1 MYSAK
6 ARQRSSVFTGMFI
19 LTLVGGALLAA
30 PAASAKPHENPPIR
44 KFLLVYSGSSTLT
57 ANVRITDGLMGTLN
71 PALGLKYE
79 LYSEYRDD
87 QRFPSTTEDEA
98 FIEEIERKYV
108 GVEFDVIFTFGSTAF
123 RLMPTV
129 RDRMFPQ
136 APIIYGGFSRETL
149 GALNPTPTSSGFV
162 SDFSIL
168 DTLELARALQPEAT
182 RLVVIS
188 GSSAFDRTWRERAE
202 RDLRNVPGLRT
213 EFVSDRTVQEFREF
227 VRTLDKTT
235 IVIILTVFADRSG
248 QSYIPAD
255 VAQMISEASGA
266 PTYSV
271 YETWIG
277 RGVVGGVVTSFEE
290 IGAAMAGRAVD
301 FLDGAALVASPATL
315 RGHPTVDWR
324 QLQHFGL
331 DVGLIPD
338 GTRRTYYEASAWE
351 QYRLEIALAAAVILL
366 QSGTI
371 VALVLL
377 EKRRKSAEREASAR
391 RAELAHMSRVSQLG
405 ELSGALAHELSQP
418 LAAILA
424 NAEAGTA
431 LMTRAPPDLQEI
443 AEILADI
450 AVDDRRAADIIKQLR
465 KLLSKDERD
474 FESLDLNELV
484 ASTAQLLNS
493 EMVVRGVGLV
503 LRLIRGGAIVS
514 GSDIQLRQVILNLI
528 LNAADA
534 VADQPSERR
543 DIVITTSIRPDG
555 WREVSVRDRGTGLS
569 PSIASDP
576 FRPFATT
583 KRGGLGLGL
592 SICRSIAQAHAGTL
606 AFDPA
611 IAEGARAVFTL
622 PRP

>member
-1 MYSAK
+1 MSLAK
-6 ARQRSSVFTGMFI
+6 LPQKRYRCIFLILILIIFDVFLEMAT
-19 LTLVGGALLAA
+19 AQAE
-30 PAASAKPHENPPIR
+30 PHEDPEIQ
-44 KFLLVYSGSSTLT
+44 KFLLIYSGSSTLT
-57 ANVRITDGLMGTLN
+57 ANVRVTDGLIQTLN

-87 QRFPSTTEDEA
+87 QRFAGAAEDED
-98 FIEEIERKYV
+98 FIREIERKYADI
-108 GVEFDVIFTFGSTAF
+108 EFDAIFTFGSTAF
-123 RLMPTV
+123 HLMPAV
-129 RDRMFPQ
+129 RDRLFPD
-136 APIIYGGFSRETL
+136 APIIYGGFPRETL
-149 GALNPTPTSSGFV
+149 AARSPPPKSSGFV
-162 SDFSIL
+162 SAYSIL
-168 DTLELARALQPEAT
+168 ETFKLARMLQPEAT
-182 RLVVIS
+182 RLILIS
-188 GSSAFDRTWRERAE
+188 GSSPFDRSWRERAE
-202 RDLRNVPGLRT
+202 LDLRNVPGLQA
-213 EFVSDRTVQEFREF
+213 EFLSDLTVQEFREF
-227 VRTLDKTT
+227 VGTLDQSS
-235 IVIILTVFADRSG
+235 IVIILTIFADRSG

-255 VAQMISEASGA
+255 AAQMISEASGA
-266 PTYSV
+266 PTYTV

-277 RGVVGGVVTSFEE
+277 RGVVGGVVASFEE
-290 IGAAMAGRAVD
+290 IGAAMAGRALE
-301 FLDGAALVASPATL
+301 FLSGAALVASPETL
-315 RGHPTVDWR
+315 PGHPTVDWR

-331 DVGLIPD
+331 DAGLVPD
-338 GTRRTYYEASAWE
+338 GTRLAYHEAPVWE
-351 QYRLEIALAAAVILL
+351 QYTLEIALAAAVILL
-366 QSGTI
+366 QSVTI
-371 VALVLL
+371 IALVLL

-391 RAELAHMSRVSQLG
+391 RVELAHMSRVAQLG
-405 ELSGALAHELSQP
+405 ELSGALAHELNQP

-424 NAEAGTA
+424 NAEAGRT
-431 LMTRAPPDLQEI
+431 LVKHDPPDLQEI
-443 AEILADI
+443 TEILADI
-450 AVDDRRAADIIKQLR
+450 ALDDRRAADIIKQLR
-465 KLLSKDERD
+465 KLLSKDETD

-514 GSDIQLRQVILNLI
+514 GSETQLRQVILNLV
-528 LNAADA
+528 LNAAEA

-576 FRPFATT
+576 FRSFATT

-611 IAEGARAVFTL
+611 IAEGARAVLTL

>member
-1 MYSAK
+1 MNAI
-6 ARQRSSVFTGMFI
+6 FI
-19 LTLVGGALLAA
+19 LAVAGGILLAA
-30 PAASAKPHENPPIR
+30 LAAWARPHENPKIR

-71 PALGLKYE
+71 PALGLRYE

-87 QRFPSTTEDEA
+87 QRFPSATEDEA
-98 FIEEIERKYV
+98 FIHEIERKYV
-108 GVEFDVIFTFGSTAF
+108 DVEFDAIFTFGSTAF
-123 RLMPTV
+123 RLMPAV

-149 GALNPTPTSSGFV
+149 GAANPTSNSSGFV

-168 DTLELARALQPEAT
+168 ETLELARALQPEAT
-182 RLVVIS
+182 RLVVIA
-188 GSSAFDRTWRERAE
+188 GSSPFDQTWRERAE
-202 RDLRNVPGLRT
+202 RDLRDVAGLQT

-227 VRTLDKTT
+227 VRVLDQKT
-235 IVIILTVFADRSG
+235 IVIILTIFADRSG

-255 VAQMISEASGA
+255 AAQMISEASGA
-266 PTYSV
+266 PTYTV

-277 RGVVGGVVTSFEE
+277 RGVVGGVVSRFEE
-290 IGAAMAGRAVD
+290 IGAAMAGRALEV
-301 FLDGAALVASPATL
+301 LQGASLIASPVTL
-315 RGHPTVDWR
+315 PGRPTVDWQR
-324 QLQHFGL
+324 LQHFGM
-331 DVGLIPD
+331 DAGLVPD
-338 GTRRTYYEASAWE
+338 GTTVAYYKPTVLE
-351 QYRLEIALAAAVILL
+351 QYRLEIALAAAVILI

-377 EKRRKSAEREASAR
+377 QRRRKAAEREATAR

-405 ELSGALAHELSQP
+405 ELSGALAHELNQP

-424 NAEAGTA
+424 NAEAGTT
-431 LMTRAPPDLQEI
+431 LMARNPPDLKEV
-443 AEILADI
+443 ADILADI

-465 KLLSKDERD
+465 KLLSKEETE
-474 FESLDLNELV
+474 FEQIDLNKLV

-493 EMVVRGVGLV
+493 EMVVRGVSLV
-503 LRLIRGGAIVS
+503 LRPVRGGATVS
-514 GSDIQLRQVILNLI
+514 GSETQLRQVILNLI

-534 VADQPSERR
+534 VAEQPADRR
-543 DIVITTSIRPDG
+543 EIFITTSIRPDG
-555 WREVSVRDRGTGLS
+555 WREVSVRDRGSGLS

-583 KRGGLGLGL
+583 KRSGLGLGL
-592 SICRSIAQAHAGTL
+592 AICRSIAQAHAGTL
-606 AFDPA
+606 AFDPV
-611 IAEGARAVFTL
+611 IQEGACAVLAL